1 MTGTVR
7 STVFSIFNQE
17 IKNMNLPKVSVV
29 IPVYNVEKYLDR
41 CIDSV
46 VNQTYRNIE
55 IILVDDGSPDGC
67 PKKCDE
73 WSEKD
78 SRIKVIHK
86 ENQGLGMARN
96 TGIDNATGEYIFFF
110 DSDDFVETT
119 LVEKCLFAI
128 RTTASDAAV
137 FGRYD
142 YFEDGTKKEKAISAE
157 KLIYKGDCVKN
168 ELLAG
173 MFTYD
178 LGFGVSAWGKMYR
191 TSTIKNNNLR
201 FKSES
206 EIISEDSFF
215 MLEFFSNAKQVVIV
229 PECLYYYFKRIDSLS
244 RKFNRERQKK
254 NNIFLIKSLDYIKEK
269 GLSEKVET
277 HLKVRYHSF
286 TVSALKQIYGS
297 DISKKE
303 KKTELKKI
311 YCDPVLRNTLERKVL
326 KKESLF
332 LQFFFFFMKIKCGFI
347 CNFLLC
353 LRNLNRN

>member
-1 MTGTVR
+1 
-7 STVFSIFNQE
+7 
-17 IKNMNLPKVSVV
+17 MNLPKVSVV

-128 RTTASDAAV
+128 KTTASDAAV

-142 YFEDGTKKEKAISAE
+142 YFDDGTKKR
-157 KLIYKGDCVKN
+157 KGYI
-168 ELLAG
+168 G
-173 MFTYD
+173 
-178 LGFGVSAWGKMYR
+178 
-191 TSTIKNNNLR
+191 
-201 FKSES
+201 
-206 EIISEDSFF
+206 
-215 MLEFFSNAKQVVIV
+215 
-229 PECLYYYFKRIDSLS
+229 
-244 RKFNRERQKK
+244 RK
-254 NNIFLIKSLDYIKEK
+254 
-269 GLSEKVET
+269 T
-277 HLKVRYHSF
+277 HL
-286 TVSALKQIYGS
+286 
-297 DISKKE
+297 
-303 KKTELKKI
+303 
-311 YCDPVLRNTLERKVL
+311 
-326 KKESLF
+326 
-332 LQFFFFFMKIKCGFI
+332 
-347 CNFLLC
+347 
-353 LRNLNRN
+353 